1 MNKTRQPLSIVA
13 VGAHLDDYWCGMGGT
28 LLKAARRGHR
38 VTLIQAVS
46 TYCSWPVVRGRDAE
60 IKPLLQN
67 ISETTGVNLVT
78 LGHDY
83 LRLES
88 RTELIA
94 QVSAAMA
101 KAEPDVVFCPWEE
114 DHNQDHVAIGS
125 AARIAALHGYD
136 FLDPSIKF
144 KQPRQVLHYPLDA
157 NTSFRPDTFVNTEDV
172 LFDLMKLSSVF
183 DQMYSK
189 HPMWPDSLRRLTV
202 TDHYNEDRTAT
213 FTRQNEYMFA
223 LSIVRGMQSGV
234 RFAEGFKSYKS
245 STVGEQLLADLQ

>member
-1 MNKTRQPLSIVA
+1 MPTSDVRLHFHEAPMSKTTQPLSIVA
-13 VGAHLDDYWCGMGGT
+13 VGAHLDDYWYGMGGT

-67 ISETTGVNLVT
+67 ISESTGVNLIT

-88 RTELIA
+88 RTELIT
-94 QVSAAMA
+94 QLSAALA

-114 DHNQDHVAIGS
+114 DHNQDHVAVGG

-136 FLDPSIKF
+136 FLDPS
-144 KQPRQVLHYPLDA
+144 
-157 NTSFRPDTFVNTEDV
+157 
-172 LFDLMKLSSVF
+172 
-183 DQMYSK
+183 
-189 HPMWPDSLRRLTV
+189 
-202 TDHYNEDRTAT
+202 
-213 FTRQNEYMFA
+213 
-223 LSIVRGMQSGV
+223 
-234 RFAEGFKSYKS
+234 
-245 STVGEQLLADLQ
+245 